1 MKKYLL
7 PLLLMLL
14 GSVPMYGQ
22 SITFSN
28 LVYFS
33 NLSNDGV
40 YENLVQGNSFR
51 QDYTVDVNGHQIEY
65 FKNIGA
71 RPNTEK
77 IAVGNFVK
85 MYDGSIL
92 RTVTY
97 TTTNP
102 QYIIN
107 MVAQAKNY
115 GLELKFRG
123 VDNTN
128 NIYLYDNDYY
138 HVSIYL
144 KRDQTSGGMVEIK
157 QRELFGTE

>member
-7 PLLLMLL
+7 PLLSMLL